1 MAARKRKNW
10 HGTTPKRG
18 TIAAT
23 KYPKNNMAFE
33 LEQHEWLAEATE
45 RERRQKLAQ
54 DTDPAQLALAERI
67 KAQALKRIA
76 DSRHAP
82 GQEAA

>member
-1 MAARKRKNW
+1 VRERKNP
-10 HGTTPKRG
+10 HGTTPKHG

-33 LEQHEWLAEATE
+33 LEQHEWLAEAIE
-45 RERRQKLAQ
+45 REQRQQQARA
-54 DTDPAQLALAERI
+54 TDPAQQALAERI
-67 KAQALKRIA
+67 KAQALKRLA
-76 DSRHAP
+76 DSRHLP

>member
-1 MAARKRKNW
+1 
-10 HGTTPKRG
+10 
-18 TIAAT
+18 
-23 KYPKNNMAFE
+23 MAFE

-67 KAQALKRIA
+67 KAQALKRLQ
-76 DSRHAP
+76 DSKHAP
-82 GQEAA
+82 GQEAT

>member
-1 MAARKRKNW
+1 
-10 HGTTPKRG
+10 
-18 TIAAT
+18 
-23 KYPKNNMAFE
+23 MAFE
-33 LEQHEWLAEATE
+33 LEQHEWLAEAVE
-45 RERRQKLAQ
+45 REQRQKLAQ

-67 KAQALKRIA
+67 KAQALKRLA

>member
-1 MAARKRKNW
+1 
-10 HGTTPKRG
+10 
-18 TIAAT
+18 
-23 KYPKNNMAFE
+23 MAFE
-33 LEQHEWLAEATE
+33 LEQHEWLAEAVE
-45 RERRQKLAQ
+45 REQRQKLAQ
-54 DTDPAQLALAERI
+54 ATDPTQQALAERI

>member
-1 MAARKRKNW
+1 M
-10 HGTTPKRG
+10 PKRG

-33 LEQHEWLAEATE
+33 LEQHEWLAEAIE
-45 RERRQKLAQ
+45 REQRQQQAQ
-54 DTDPAQLALAERI
+54 ATDPAQQALAERI
-67 KAQALKRIA
+67 KAQALKRLA
-76 DSRHAP
+76 DSRHLP